1 MDSKSISALNYLL
14 QTINDQ
20 ATLIK
25 RLNEENDMLRAML
38 GNDVETGLSD
48 RPAPRLFLVKEP
60 SPLQKQSQ

>member
-38 GNDVETGLSD
+38 GNGVETGLSD
-48 RPAPRLFLVKEP
+48 RPAP
-60 SPLQKQSQ
+60 